1 MQTKKLDSLKIIG
14 NSWIIEKDSIS
25 NTGFNQIKGGLL
37 DGLFK
42 EGELREI
49 DVSKNTEVIYYMY
62 SDQDNEL
69 IGIDKTTCS
78 RLKMITAD
86 NQIEDITFFIRP
98 DGDLYPEKDLPI
110 NDRKLEG
117 FVWRENERPKTILD
131 LFNEI
136 DNQFEPTE
144 LREMPIPEE
153 FLEKI
158 KD

>member
-1 MQTKKLDSLKIIG
+1 
-14 NSWIIEKDSIS
+14 
-25 NTGFNQIKGGLL
+25 
-37 DGLFK
+37 
-42 EGELREI
+42 
-49 DVSKNTEVIYYMY
+49 MY